1 MWWRRRSWWWS
12 TPTASASRSCTSCA
26 AGYVPHCGLLL
37 LVYHLPRAA
46 ISCSAASVQ
55 CVHAKPALCV
65 MEVVSS
71 QVGRGA
77 RASSCYLVTGERGA
91 LDRLA
96 IMERSQDGFIIA
108 QADLDHRC
116 GLLQGMFLAD

>member
-1 MWWRRRSWWWS
+1 MLSPRF
-12 TPTASASRSCTSCA
+12 
-26 AGYVPHCGLLL
+26 CGGG
-37 LVYHLPRAA
+37 
-46 ISCSAASVQ
+46 
-55 CVHAKPALCV
+55 
-65 MEVVSS
+65 

-116 GLLQGMFLAD
+116 

>member
-1 MWWRRRSWWWS
+1 MRLLVCHPILLQLCSMLLKQNLGIVCMRAVR
-12 TPTASASRSCTSCA
+12 CA
-26 AGYVPHCGLLL
+26 AC
-37 LVYHLPRAA
+37 
-46 ISCSAASVQ
+46 
-55 CVHAKPALCV
+55 
-65 MEVVSS
+65 

-116 GLLQGMFLAD
+116 ASGPAPGCP